1 MTTRDTE
8 AAGKRALGAEERGE
22 LLRAGWYDHDARWH
36 AAVADPIGLDVA
48 NYLDARASRAQGK
61 AEVQRA
67 KAGRDGDRGG

>member
-8 AAGKRALGAEERGE
+8 AAGKRALSVDEREEP
-22 LLRAGWYDHDARWH
+22 LRAGWCDHDARWY

-48 NYLDARASRAQGK
+48 NRLDARASRAQGK